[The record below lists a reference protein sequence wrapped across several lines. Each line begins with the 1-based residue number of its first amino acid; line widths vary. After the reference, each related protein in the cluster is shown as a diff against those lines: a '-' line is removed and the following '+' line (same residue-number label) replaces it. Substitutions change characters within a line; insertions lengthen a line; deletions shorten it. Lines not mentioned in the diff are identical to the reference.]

1 MLQKEQCPRGASRAQ
16 RMLQKEQ
23 CPRGAPEETT
33 RPHETARPANASPC
47 PRHDEGLPPK
57 SAGFVVDPVAAARV

>member
-16 RMLQKEQ
+16 RMLQKGQ
-23 CPRGAPEETT
+23 CPRVAPGIDHATP
-33 RPHETARPANASPC
+33 RDSQACNASPC